1 MNISHRWL
9 QEFVELDPV
18 AWPPSR
24 IGQVLTDLGIE
35 VEHIDDQAKALE
47 GFLTGFVKERIQHP
61 NADKLSVCTVDVG
74 EGADRTIV
82 CGAPNV
88 AAGQVVAV
96 AIDGAVVPNGGFV
109 IARRKL
115 RGVES
120 QGMICSKAELNLGED
135 HDGIWVLPADT
146 PIGRPLAEVIGR
158 NDVIYDVAVTPNRA
172 DCLSH
177 IGIARELKAA
187 MREDPHTTS
196 HTIGPIAVQPG
207 ADATVQAVDKE
218 LCPRYA
224 VRTIRG
230 VKVQESPQWMKDR
243 LTAVGLRPRNVIVDV
258 TNYVLMECGQPLHAF
273 DAGKL
278 KQGTIIVRRAK
289 DGEDFVTLDS
299 KSRTLRGDMLMI
311 CDAERPVAIAG
322 VMGGENS
329 EIDEAT
335 TDIVIESACFNPGS
349 IRRTAKALGI
359 SSDASYRF
367 ERGVDIENIIGALD
381 RATELICSLA
391 GGTPGETI
399 DVYPEPYVRP
409 TFRVRNE
416 RMRSMNGIDVDDASI
431 RSICTSIGCEIG
443 DADASSFMV
452 TVPSWRVDLHE
463 EIDIC
468 EEVARLVGLDNIPA
482 ATHARVVMSGGG
494 LPADLKPAPLTRRL
508 RTTLADMGFSE
519 CYTLVQTSPELAQ
532 AGGGD
537 VVMLK
542 NALGRENSAMRTSM
556 MTSLLASAALN
567 NRHGAESIR
576 LFEAGKVFFAD
587 GKEELRVREEE
598 RLALLWTGLAERHW
612 STRDRP
618 ADLYDIIGAVRTMLE
633 RCGVDNVAFRP
644 AEASTIW
651 SVNVLNVV
659 VRGTV
664 MGHIGQVST
673 ALCAQLDIDKPVYA
687 AEIGIRALQQGTK
700 TYAAVGQYPAMRRD
714 VAFVVDDAVTAG
726 DIAKV
731 VRSSSSTLL
740 REVDVFD
747 VYRDV
752 RQLGEGR
759 KSIGIALTFRSDER
773 TLVDGDVDD
782 VVRSIISAAATTL
795 GASIRG
801 GTDQEN
807 AR

>member
-9 QEFVELDPV
+9 QEFVELDPAV
-18 AWPPSR
+18 WTPSH

-74 EGADRTIV
+74 EGTDRTIV

-96 AIDGAVVPNGGFV
+96 AIDGAIVPNGGFV

-135 HDGIWVLPADT
+135 HDGIWVLPPDT

-187 MREDPHTTS
+187 MRQDPHTTS
-196 HTIGPIAVQPG
+196 YKIGPIATQAGKDV
-207 ADATVQAVDKE
+207 TVQTVDEE

-230 VKVQESPQWMKDR
+230 VKVQDSPKWMKDR

-278 KQGTIIVRRAK
+278 KNATIVVRRAT

-335 TDIVIESACFNPGS
+335 TDIVIESACFNPSS

-381 RATELICSLA
+381 RATELICALA
-391 GGTPGETI
+391 GGMPGETI
-399 DVYPEPYVRP
+399 DVYPEPYIPP

-416 RMRSMNGIDVDDASI
+416 RMRSMNGIEVDDASI
-431 RSICTSIGCEIG
+431 RSICTSIGCAIG

-482 ATHARVVMSGGG
+482 ATHARVVMSGGD
-494 LPADLKPAPLTRRL
+494 LPAALKPAPLTRRL

-519 CYTLVQTSPELAQ
+519 CYTLGQTSPELAQ

-567 NRHGAESIR
+567 HRHGADSIR

-587 GKEELRVREEE
+587 GKEDLRVREEE

-612 STRDRP
+612 SANDRP
-618 ADLYDIIGAVRTMLE
+618 ADLYDVIGVVRTMLE
-633 RCGVDNVAFRP
+633 RCGIDNVVFRP
-644 AEASTIW
+644 AEASSIW

-664 MGHIGQVST
+664 IGHIGQVSA
-673 ALCAQLDIDKPVYA
+673 ALCAQFGIDKSVYA
-687 AEIGIRALQQGTK
+687 AEIGIRTLQQGTK
-700 TYAAVGQYPAMRRD
+700 TYTAVGQYPAMRRD
-714 VAFVVDDAVTAG
+714 VAFVVDDTVTAG

-731 VRSSSSTLL
+731 VRSSPSTLL

-782 VVRSIISAAATTL
+782 VVRSIISATATTL
-795 GASIRG
+795 GASVRG

-807 AR
+807 A